1 MWLYRAPYVIIW
13 KDLNSL
19 MLLDIS
25 NMCPP
30 QIHTSAYRLR
40 NFSCNVELKSWEEAT
55 WQQLFKLTNYS
66 YFWNGFFKLMK
77 NKTCIK
83 DCKNKNLS
91 LLLQGLR
98 QLAGCVA
105 NTAAVPLMRTLA
117 WVWHS
122 PSPMNQDT
130 SKGFQST
137 FSLIQPCSTM
147 KWKMYQNLF

>member
-1 MWLYRAPYVIIW
+1 MLSEGFEFTDVVWYFWHVPSTNSHQCVSFEKFLLQCRVKKLRRSNLTAVILTNQLQLFLEW
-13 KDLNSL
+13 
-19 MLLDIS
+19 
-25 NMCPP
+25 
-30 QIHTSAYRLR
+30 
-40 NFSCNVELKSWEEAT
+40 
-55 WQQLFKLTNYS
+55 LFKLIN
-66 YFWNGFFKLMK
+66 

-137 FSLIQPCSTM
+137 FSLVQPCSTM